1 MTTPGWT
8 VLQIG
13 AREHYAVARALQCQG
28 LLDQLLTDCWVP
40 PGSALARLPRARR
53 LVGRYHHDLAT
64 ARVRAPSLRSLA
76 FELRG
81 RLPGDACGW
90 RHTMARNAWFQ
101 RWARRR
107 LGGVLDSPQ
116 TLFAYSY
123 AAGSVVELARDRG
136 WHTILGQ
143 IDPGPEEE
151 RLVLAE
157 HHRYSNLVSAWR
169 PAPPQY
175 WQSWFEE
182 LELADQIVVNSAW
195 SRDCLARQGVPQHKL
210 RVIPLA
216 YERSQ
221 PSPRHQDPAPP
232 SPSHPFQL
240 LFLGTIG
247 LRKGVGRLLEAMRL
261 LQGQPVQLLLAGP
274 SELDPLAWAGA
285 ANIRWLGPVPRSE
298 VATLY
303 RQSQAL
309 ILPTLSDGFA
319 ITQLEALA
327 HGCPVIA
334 SQQCGEVVTTGVNGW
349 LLPSTE
355 PEQIAATIIEA
366 METAS
371 QLLRPLP
378 RPIFGMA
385 ELANALQRHSGQIL

>member
-13 AREHYAVARALQCQG
+13 AREHYAVARALHREG

-40 PGSALARLPRARR
+40 PRSALARIPRARR
-53 LVGRYHHDLAT
+53 LVGRYHQELAT
-64 ARVRAPSLRSLA
+64 ARVKAPSLRSLA
-76 FELRG
+76 FELGG
-81 RLPGDACGW
+81 RLPGATHGW
-90 RHTMARNAWFQ
+90 RRTMARNAWFQ

-107 LGGVLDSPQ
+107 FGRALDSPQ

-123 AAGSVVELARDRG
+123 AAGSVAALARERG
-136 WHTILGQ
+136 WRTVLGQ

-151 RLVLAE
+151 RLVSAE
-157 HHRYSNLVSAWR
+157 HRRYPNLVSSWR
-169 PAPPQY
+169 PAPPRY
-175 WQSWFEE
+175 WQSWLEE
-182 LELADQIVVNSAW
+182 LELADQIVVNSVW
-195 SRDCLARQGVPQHKL
+195 SRDCLARQGVPPQKL

-216 YERSQ
+216 YELGQ
-221 PSPRHQDPAPP
+221 PSRHHQDPIPP
-232 SPSHPFQL
+232 SASYPFQL

-261 LQGQPVQLLLAGP
+261 LEGQPVQLLLAGP

-298 VATLY
+298 VASLY
-303 RQSQAL
+303 RQSQAM

-334 SQQCGEVVTTGVNGW
+334 SEHCGEVVTTGVNGW

-355 PEQIAATIIEA
+355 PEQIAATIVEA

-371 QLLRPLP
+371 QLLRPLS
-378 RPIFGMA
+378 RPFFGMA
-385 ELANALQRHSGQIL
+385 DLAKALLAHPGQVF